1 VILGDSQSPC
11 FRLLSVI
18 KTEKAFLIL
27 RSILMRD
34 NYDNSMEPEKV
45 IYHITVKRNDF
56 FIEKSG
62 KTKFTEFKNQHTIY
76 KNTVPIA
83 YKDSEI
89 AAYQYLIEYIVL
101 KYLAG

>member
-1 VILGDSQSPC
+1 
-11 FRLLSVI
+11 
-18 KTEKAFLIL
+18 
-27 RSILMRD
+27 MD
-34 NYDNSMEPEKV
+34 NKKV
-45 IYHITVKRNDF
+45 IYTASIKGDNF

-62 KTKFTEFKNQHTIY
+62 KTKFTDYDDQHTIY
-76 KNTVPIA
+76 KNSGPIA

>member
-1 VILGDSQSPC
+1 ML
-11 FRLLSVI
+11 
-18 KTEKAFLIL
+18 
-27 RSILMRD
+27 D
-34 NYDNSMEPEKV
+34 NYDNSMEENKV
-45 IYHITVKRNDF
+45 IYHFSIKRDNF

-62 KTKFTEFKNQHTIY
+62 KTKFTDYESQYTVY
-76 KNTVPIA
+76 KNSAPIA